1 MARET
6 TNYRMK
12 IIREVEFEV
21 TIPAQSRADAIRLV
35 QTLAL
40 DYDDR
45 DLKQTRIV
53 SIHEEPEQDHVFDP
67 SH

>member
-1 MARET
+1 MK
-6 TNYRMK
+6 YRMK

-21 TIPAQSRADAIRLV
+21 IIPAQSRADAIRLV

-45 DLKQTRIV
+45 DLKQTKIV
-53 SIHEEPEQDHVFDP
+53 SIHEEPEDCRIDLEF
-67 SH
+67 